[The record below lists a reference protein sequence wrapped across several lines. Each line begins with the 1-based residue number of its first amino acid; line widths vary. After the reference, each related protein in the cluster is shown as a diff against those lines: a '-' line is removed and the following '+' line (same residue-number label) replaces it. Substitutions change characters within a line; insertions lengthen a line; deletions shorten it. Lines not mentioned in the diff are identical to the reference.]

1 MPPKSYKDVEA
12 FLDDLSPQA
21 RQVAHGLRALIRAVH
36 PGLTEQVKWNAP
48 SFALDGQDL
57 LTLGVQR
64 DGTIRLVLH
73 RGAKVKDND
82 GFHVDDPLKLAQW
95 PAPDRGVVIVRDAA
109 ALAAMEVGLT
119 DLVRRWV
126 GA

>member
-1 MPPKSYKDVEA
+1 MPPTTYKSVDA
-12 FLDDLSPQA
+12 FLADLSPDA
-21 RQVAHGLRALIRAVH
+21 RCVAEGLRTLIRAAH

-48 SFALDGQDL
+48 SFALDGRDL

-73 RGAKVKDND
+73 RGAKVVGND
-82 GFHVDDPLKLAQW
+82 GFRFDDPLKLAQW
-95 PAPDRGVVIVRDAA
+95 PAPDRGVIVVKDGV

-119 DLVRRWV
+119 DLVRRWA
-126 GA
+126 GG